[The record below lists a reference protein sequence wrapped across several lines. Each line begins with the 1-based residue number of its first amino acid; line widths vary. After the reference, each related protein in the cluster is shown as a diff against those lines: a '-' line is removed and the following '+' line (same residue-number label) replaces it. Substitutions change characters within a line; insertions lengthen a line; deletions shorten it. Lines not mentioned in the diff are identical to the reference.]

1 MRGLAGGLVAALIAQ
16 RFIDAERYWIGI
28 ALYLGAIALALIST
42 GSGASRVFS
51 GDRVHVRAAP
61 RPPVQVLL
69 AWAVTA
75 VVVGLVI
82 MRFEITQA
90 TTGDWLTHVVAV
102 LAVVVVAAQA
112 DLVAAKSG
120 GSGADGAPVVE
131 PRPLAE
137 RLNDRPTQV
146 VIGAVA
152 SLVLVAAFVRFWN
165 LDGLPFG
172 IWFDEAENA
181 MQGRRIRTDSTY
193 RPVFIPGT
201 FLAPSHLAWLMAVS
215 SGLFGD
221 TIFAARSVTAV
232 MGVLGVLAA
241 FFAVRRLWG
250 VSAGLL
256 VMALFALSRW
266 HITLSRVA
274 MHNIAV
280 PLFGFATLALLLRAM
295 RRGRWLDYAIAG
307 VVAGL
312 GLGFYSAFA
321 ASLFAIG
328 LMVVLIATSQ
338 KRFLAAIPGLVFAA
352 IVCLVSLGP
361 VVKFALLETDQF
373 LTRQRQTSLFTHLAP
388 GERRGPIIDNIV
400 AYLRMYLDVGDRN
413 GRHNIPGEAMLSSW
427 VAPLAVLGLA
437 LALRWIRR
445 PIAAGMIAWF
455 ILALVPG
462 VVSVPFEAPN
472 SLRAV
477 GTIMPVLCL
486 AVVPLV
492 LLIRG
497 AAALADTGLPEA
509 LLDRLSDPFGKGRE
523 LVARPSMA
531 AAGIA
536 MFVVLV
542 VGIGDAGRYFDE
554 WANDGTVWV
563 SHSTA
568 ETFAGRLVAENRDTH
583 DVWLVDGLH
592 AEPSTIAFLNPDRSF
607 HEVTTRFAP
616 NDQPPFAF
624 SGNRPVL
631 MLAAVGSRAMFDQL
645 RLVYPSTEITEY
657 SQFPGSGPALLSAEI
672 PPEVLDANR
681 GLVKTEPDGTVIP
694 RHLADGPGEPGSTW
708 AGSLL
713 VPRTDTYSFRVVGTS
728 AASITIDGQ
737 PHRLCSGGRN
747 ELSTRLGQGPH
758 SLSVMTE
765 ESTAALGLEWRGPT
779 GLWGPIDASLL
790 ASGTVGTTGL
800 AARHHPGAGFASSSD
815 HLRID
820 ATVDSEI
827 HITRLPRPYS
837 VEWTGEL
844 MISVPGEYQFWL
856 SGDDAGTLSI
866 NNGQIAQITVDGGES
881 SATLQLEAGPHQLRA
896 TYEDTQNFS
905 VFRIQW
911 VPPGGVRKAIPTDL
925 LRPDLSRPG
934 TNQTTM
940 SGLGSC

>member
-28 ALYLGAIALALIST
+28 AVYLGAIALTLIGT
-42 GSGASRVFS
+42 GSSAGAVFS
-51 GDRVHVRAAP
+51 GDRLQVRAAL
-61 RPPVQVLL
+61 RPPVKVLI
-69 AWAVTA
+69 AWAITA
-75 VVVGLVI
+75 GVVALVI
-82 MRFEITQA
+82 ANFDVNQA

-102 LAVVVVAAQA
+102 LAVVMVAAQA
-112 DLVAAKSG
+112 DLAAARSHTP
-120 GSGADGAPVVE
+120 SAEMAPT
-131 PRPLAE
+131 PKPLAQ
-137 RLNDRPTQV
+137 RLDDTPTRIVIAAAVGLV
-146 VIGAVA
+146 VI
-152 SLVLVAAFVRFWN
+152 AAFLRFRN

-181 MQGRRIRTDSTY
+181 LQGRRIRTDPTY

-215 SGLFGD
+215 SGLLGD
-221 TIFAARSVTAV
+221 TIFAARSVTAM
-232 MGVLGVLAA
+232 MGVLGVVAA
-241 FFAVRRLWG
+241 FFAGRRLWG

-256 VMALFALSRW
+256 LMALFALSRW

-295 RRGRWLDYAIAG
+295 RRGRWFDYAVAG

-321 ASLFAIG
+321 ASLGAIG
-328 LMVVLIATSQ
+328 LMVVLIAASQ
-338 KRFLAAIPGLVFAA
+338 KRFVAAIPGLVFAA
-352 IVCLVSLGP
+352 VVCLISFGP
-361 VVKFALLETDQF
+361 VVKFALLDTEQF

-388 GERRGPIIDNIV
+388 GERQGPIIDNIV
-400 AYLRMYLDVGDRN
+400 AYLRMYIDVGDRN

-427 VAPLAVLGLA
+427 VAPLAVLGFA

-445 PIAAGMIAWF
+445 PIAAGMITWF
-455 ILALVPG
+455 ILALIPG

-492 LLIRG
+492 LVIRG
-497 AAALADTGLPEA
+497 AASLPATPLPAALVARVG
-509 LLDRLSDPFGKGRE
+509 DPFGTWRE
-523 LVARPSMA
+523 LVVRPAMA
-531 AAGIA
+531 AAGVA
-536 MFVVLV
+536 MFVVLII
-542 VGIGDAGRYFDE
+542 GIGDAGRYFDE
-554 WANDGTVWV
+554 WANDGTVWS

-624 SGNRPVL
+624 RGDRPVL
-631 MLAAVGSRAMFDQL
+631 MLGAIGSKAMFDQL

-672 PPEVLDANR
+672 PPEVLYANR

-694 RHLADGPGEPGSTW
+694 RHLADGPGQPGSIW

-713 VPRTDTYSFRVVGTS
+713 VPRTDTYAFRVVGTS

-758 SLSVMTE
+758 ALSVMTE

-779 GLWGPIDASLL
+779 GVWGPIDASLL
-790 ASGTVGTTGL
+790 ASGIVGTTGL
-800 AARHHPGAGFASSSD
+800 AARHHQGVGFGAPSD

-837 VEWTGEL
+837 VEWSGEL
-844 MISVPGEYQFWL
+844 QISVPGEYQFWL
-856 SGDDAGTLSI
+856 SSDDAATLSI
-866 NNGQIAQITVDGGES
+866 DGAQVAAVTVDGGES
-881 SATLQLEAGPHQLRA
+881 FATLQLDAGPHQLRA

-911 VPPGGVRKAIPTDL
+911 VPPGGTRKAIPTDL